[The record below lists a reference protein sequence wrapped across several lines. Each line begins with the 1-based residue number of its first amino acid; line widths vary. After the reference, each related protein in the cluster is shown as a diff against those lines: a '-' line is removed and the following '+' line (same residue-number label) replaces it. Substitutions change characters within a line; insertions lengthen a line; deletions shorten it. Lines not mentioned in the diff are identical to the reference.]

1 MIKMPS
7 DTWNLSPKHTFAD
20 HEPGDDLYD
29 KLPYQ
34 RNYDQ
39 CNSSHIAMESGNVY
53 KFYDCKESRK
63 SYKIPNQDDRFM
75 ELVAK
80 HQKEKPEVLDHDKK
94 II

>member
-7 DTWNLSPKHTFAD
+7 DTWNLSPKHTFTN
-20 HEPGDDLYD
+20 HESSDDMYD
-29 KLPYQ
+29 NLPYK

-39 CNSSHIAMESGNVY
+39 CNESHIAMESGNIY

-63 SYKIPNQDDRFM
+63 SCKIPNQDDRFL

-80 HQKEKPEVLDHDKK
+80 HQKAKPEVLDSQPDSQ
-94 II
+94 